1 MEKDLEGFRPE
12 ENMETEDFAT
22 LLDSGFSGPFRY
34 LSVGDRIQATIVGI
48 GNDSLLMDVGQ
59 RSEGSIPTDE
69 FTEDELMDLRI
80 GDVLEVY
87 VAQVTRGIRLSR
99 GMRGRSLDLEA
110 LKDAAKAGIPV
121 EGKVSGENKG
131 GYEVDLPGARGFVP
145 HSQIDIGVR
154 QQPSEYIGK
163 TFKFRILE
171 IKGKDVVLS
180 RAALLKEEQAAQR
193 DQLMAELKDGQIRSA
208 TVIKHEDFGAFVD
221 LGGGVNALI
230 PRSEISWTRGDDPTQ
245 LLPVGQTVSVMIT
258 RVETR
263 DGRPRVSASLRQLA
277 EDPWNSVTDEFA
289 VGRTVKGK
297 VVRMM
302 PFGAF
307 LELAPGVEGL
317 LHISEMSAEKRLRSP
332 GELLKLGDEVDV
344 SVTVFDPAQRKISL
358 SMKALAVKED
368 DIDVATRAR
377 YMPSSKQPAG
387 ETVLAMALR
396 LAQEKAKK

>member
-1 MEKDLEGFRPE
+1 M
-12 ENMETEDFAT
+12 
-22 LLDSGFSGPFRY
+22 LDSGFSGPVRY

-99 GMRGRSLDLEA
+99 GIRGRSLDLEA

-258 RVETR
+258 RVKPVMA
-263 DGRPRVSASLRQLA
+263 GL
-277 EDPWNSVTDEFA
+277 EF
-289 VGRTVKGK
+289 
-297 VVRMM
+297 
-302 PFGAF
+302 
-307 LELAPGVEGL
+307 LLLAPIGG
-317 LHISEMSAEKRLRSP
+317 RSL
-332 GELLKLGDEVDV
+332 EFSD
-344 SVTVFDPAQRKISL
+344 
-358 SMKALAVKED
+358 
-368 DIDVATRAR
+368 
-377 YMPSSKQPAG
+377 
-387 ETVLAMALR
+387 
-396 LAQEKAKK
+396 